1 MCGSC
6 VQPAVS
12 SILKRSIKKQL
23 MVVLGMT
30 AQRGE
35 QGPVNRR
42 AETYIA
48 GNRSV
53 RVKRGGEETYCHK
66 P

>member
-1 MCGSC
+1 
-6 VQPAVS
+6 
-12 SILKRSIKKQL
+12 
-23 MVVLGMT
+23 MT